1 MTTLLAGGGVRLVVG
16 YLPSDSEAGVR
27 ILQGEV
33 LSAEVGSTFQDRKSG
48 LLDIV
53 AKVKDP
59 DS

>member
-1 MTTLLAGGGVRLVVG
+1 MVG

-33 LSAEVGSTFQDRKSG
+33 LSAEVGSTFQDRISG